1 MMGATDGLP
10 GPCPEAT
17 LPRAH
22 GRCQPGEPLVG
33 ETALEQAGH
42 RRIVIDNRY
51 ALHDLDWCDSIAPV
65 RPAVV
70 SFSRGARLFAGSRSG
85 DLQPTLRLASARG
98 AQMAQAT
105 AAAPELPARDRP
117 LGEMAVLIALFG
129 LLAGLGFFLALATR
143 ERPERKEAAALAT
156 PLSAAPGGNSAS
168 D

>member
-1 MMGATDGLP
+1 MISLQISTRAT
-10 GPCPEAT
+10 AW
-17 LPRAH
+17 
-22 GRCQPGEPLVG
+22 
-33 ETALEQAGH
+33 
-42 RRIVIDNRY
+42 RRFGQ
-51 ALHDLDWCDSIAPV
+51 LS
-65 RPAVV
+65 
-70 SFSRGARLFAGSRSG
+70 SRSPVAQVIRRERIG

-98 AQMAQAT
+98 AQMAHAT

-129 LLAGLGFFLALATR
+129 LLAGLGFFLALVTR